1 MIYDVRHAYDFYVE
15 LLKTILFYFGSKLV
29 RQNKNWFFPI
39 LLLILRPSTS
49 HLAPAE
55 QRRSDIS

>member
-39 LLLILRPSTS
+39 LLLILRPSS
-49 HLAPAE
+49 P
-55 QRRSDIS
+55 I